1 MPFAGEEMLTTEPR
15 WDYLLH
21 YFGLKLPLP
30 VLLLVVAGVVLMVMA
45 LRRPDGL
52 DGISRAKRNVVLVI
66 GAAILAPPAYAIVVR
81 SVVYDGLRHFLFLVP
96 PLIVMAAVTAVVLPR
111 AITRS
116 RNIVVS
122 VLALA
127 LTGML
132 GRQIHAM
139 VQLHPYQY
147 IYFNELIGGMPGAA
161 GNYDTDYYGASY
173 KEGFRAL
180 TEHLWEVDR
189 EHFLDRR
196 YTVAGCIPGLVAR
209 NYIEGGLVWVDSVAD
224 DPRFYLGYTRSDCH
238 ERHGMR
244 PEFHRVE
251 RMDTLLLMIRDL
263 HEGRGKL
270 PPALRPR
277 PSSPPDAAP

>member
-1 MPFAGEEMLTTEPR
+1 MESNSKLREMDRYFFATFLLVFTVFYVMLAGLAMGVRIAGILLLIYLAGVVVGLAWLRARRTRSLDAGLTLARRLGLPAALSMLGAWLVMLSTWPWGLLDPIRRPWMALGRMSRFTVHTRTMPFAGEEMLTTEPR

-127 LTGML
+127 LTMG
-132 GRQIHAM
+132 
-139 VQLHPYQY
+139 
-147 IYFNELIGGMPGAA
+147 E
-161 GNYDTDYYGASY
+161 TS
-173 KEGFRAL
+173 
-180 TEHLWEVDR
+180 
-189 EHFLDRR
+189 
-196 YTVAGCIPGLVAR
+196 
-209 NYIEGGLVWVDSVAD
+209 
-224 DPRFYLGYTRSDCH
+224 
-238 ERHGMR
+238 
-244 PEFHRVE
+244 
-251 RMDTLLLMIRDL
+251 
-263 HEGRGKL
+263 
-270 PPALRPR
+270 
-277 PSSPPDAAP
+277 PSSMSDINCCRAR